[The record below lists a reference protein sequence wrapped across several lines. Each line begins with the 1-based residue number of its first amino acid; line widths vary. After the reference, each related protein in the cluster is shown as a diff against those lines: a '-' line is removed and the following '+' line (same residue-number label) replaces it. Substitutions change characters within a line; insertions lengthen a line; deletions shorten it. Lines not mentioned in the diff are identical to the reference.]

1 MHMVRS
7 LCLLLLV
14 LAIGTRAQVL
24 VPGEELTYSVSY
36 LGIQL
41 GTIHLVNEG
50 RHEALGKP
58 AFKCTAYI
66 DSREGI
72 PFLALHV
79 VYESWMEPTALASLQ
94 FVAQNKLDG
103 EYTKYTFDYDQ
114 RRITTV
120 TWKDRQKADERV
132 FSIQRKYTDGLTIL
146 YAARQLLYSK
156 RTAWIPTLVR
166 EDTAWTKINFT
177 GRIEPVSIEAVSY
190 PIRTVYFDGNA
201 NWTGVYGVT
210 GAFQGWFSDDDAR
223 IPIKAKMKL
232 YLGSAD
238 IELISWKRPGW
249 SPPKASEQ

>member
-1 MHMVRS
+1 MRMIRTVWI
-7 LCLLLLV
+7 CALV
-14 LAIGTRAQVL
+14 LYASATAQVL
-24 VPGEELTYSVSY
+24 VPGEELIYSVSY
-36 LGIQL
+36 LGIEL
-41 GTIHLVNEG
+41 GTIRLVNEG

-114 RRITTV
+114 RRITTA
-120 TWKDRQKADERV
+120 TWKDRQKTDERIFYV
-132 FSIQRKYTDGLTIL
+132 QRKYTDGLTIL

-156 RTAWIPTLVR
+156 RTAWIPTIVR

-177 GRIEPVSIEAVSY
+177 GRIVPTTIGAVPYPV
-190 PIRTVYFDGNA
+190 RTVYFDGLA

-210 GAFQGWFSDDDAR
+210 GAFEGWFSDDDAR

-238 IELISWKRPGW
+238 IELVGWKRPGW
-249 SPPKASEQ
+249 SPPKATD